1 MKNAILDKL
10 VEEWMSSDSFRSE
23 FRANPEAAAHKRG
36 ILLDAE
42 TLAVVQTL
50 GSSSAHSLE
59 PRINMDP
66 PTNGC

>member
-10 VEEWMSSDSFRSE
+10 VEQWMSDDSFRSE
-23 FRANPEAAAHKRG
+23 LRANPAAATQKHG
-36 ILLDAE
+36 IALDAA

-50 GSSSAHSLE
+50 GASAKSLE